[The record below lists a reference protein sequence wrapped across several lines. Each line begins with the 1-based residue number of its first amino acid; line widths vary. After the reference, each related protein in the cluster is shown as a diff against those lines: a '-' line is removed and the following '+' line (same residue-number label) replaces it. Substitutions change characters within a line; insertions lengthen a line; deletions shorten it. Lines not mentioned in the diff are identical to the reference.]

1 MTGSVFVDTPLAVPA
16 GVPQD
21 PLAGLSPP
29 QEDVGA
35 LREDQHAYE
44 PVDNALTGVAQGLRQ
59 AVGDV
64 IGGQWLGPAAA
75 SCGQTVDGFAAAYT
89 EAGTNAEAMAAA
101 MRVCAHRWEAALER
115 YAEARRLANEVLAE
129 EARYRQHAEAKAADL
144 ESRGEA
150 AQAGQVRAEA
160 WEFIDEPHRSRSR
173 RMARE
178 AVEESEQASNALAG
192 ELNSLRD
199 SMRLFTRAF
208 GHAGSPMLTLLPSI
222 AGLGP
227 AQLQ

>member
-1 MTGSVFVDTPLAVPA
+1 MTGSVFVDTPLAVPV

-29 QEDVGA
+29 QGDVGA
-35 LREDQHAYE
+35 LREGQHAYE

-75 SCGQTVDGFAAAYT
+75 SCGQAVDGFAAAYT
-89 EAGTNAEAMAAA
+89 EAGGNAEAMAAA

-115 YAEARRLANEVLAE
+115 YAEARRLANEVLGE

-150 AQAGQVRAEA
+150 VQAGQVRAEA
-160 WEFIDEPHRSRSR
+160 WEFTDEPRRSGHAGWAGRRSRSPSR
-173 RMARE
+173 PR
-178 AVEESEQASNALAG
+178 
-192 ELNSLRD
+192 
-199 SMRLFTRAF
+199 TRWL
-208 GHAGSPMLTLLPSI
+208 GS
-222 AGLGP
+222 
-227 AQLQ
+227 